1 MKTKIILAVIIA
13 IVAIAF
19 YNHHKDTE
27 RALYAQTHNCE
38 WTVYAS
44 HDICK

>member
-1 MKTKIILAVIIA
+1 MKTKIIIATILAII
-13 IVAIAF
+13 AIAF

-27 RALYAQTHNCE
+27 RALYAQTNNCT
-38 WTVYAS
+38 WTIQSS